1 MIQLYLVFFYGRHR
15 LGPSLMN
22 FYLGESVLEVPRIIS
37 SKKKCSNAF
46 LKLKESGYGWFNVAV
61 FIFWRK
67 RSTEI

>member
-61 FIFWRK
+61 FIFWEEK
-67 RSTEI
+67 KH